1 MRAKIK
7 RTNFLHQCNQHVLAT
22 KYNFYFIENNSANI
36 FLQINCIATIL
47 LLLCHSYVKVLAA
60 RGIKI

>member
-1 MRAKIK
+1 
-7 RTNFLHQCNQHVLAT
+7 LAT